1 MPSIINVCL
10 IVSATVCCA
19 ALVIAPFF
27 FQPIEDAAILYQYA
41 DNFARTGIIS
51 YIENGP
57 RAEGGT
63 DFLWLILLAAGD
75 FLGIGAFPFTG
86 WINAASAIGI
96 GLLLVKV
103 SGHRVSAANVAMVTL
118 LPLAFP
124 QVWAAI
130 AGFSVFPFG
139 FLIALCA
146 YAFIRHQDTLLAGAM
161 LLLCLFRPDGIVFAA
176 PLAAMRLIDGPDRIH
191 IVKRQLTLFVLPGT
205 IYFIW
210 RWNYFGELL
219 PLPFIV
225 KSNAPRGFGPFV
237 SAETGLHDLHLALEW
252 SLPIIII
259 FVTSAARRRL
269 NIELLLSLIVI
280 PSIFYSSMRLDQ
292 NWTDRFHFY
301 IVIATAMV
309 AAVNWHDIRVPGWAV
324 AVLVASLYIL
334 ELAQPWKTYALERI
348 RDRTNN
354 IAAIARE
361 LNTEGLRGTMAT
373 TEAGRLAFYSRWPAY
388 DLWGLNTPQFAHH
401 LMQPQELTAL
411 NADLVVVY
419 FPQNGDIC
427 LPNPGWKTPYEQ
439 RTWGHLGANAVV
451 ALSTAPY
458 QLWMVPWG
466 GPIGGADSDR
476 PMYRSPTDDKYLCFY
491 VRNSYRDKESVVALL
506 KRHGAI
512 TPDDHLK
519 QIGTA
524 GRDGGARSRPD

>member
-1 MPSIINVCL
+1 MPSIINICF
-10 IVSATVCCA
+10 IVSATVGCA

-27 FQPIEDAAILYQYA
+27 FQPIEDAAILFQYA

-63 DFLWLILLAAGD
+63 DFLWLILLAAGHSV
-75 FLGIGAFPFTG
+75 GIGIFALTG

-96 GLLLVKV
+96 GWLLVKV
-103 SGHRVSAANVAMVTL
+103 SGHRVSPANVAAATL

-146 YAFIRHQDTLLAGAM
+146 YAFIERRDSLLAGAS
-161 LLLCLFRPDGIVFAA
+161 LVLCLFRPDGIVFAA
-176 PLAAMRLIDGPDRIH
+176 PLAAMRVIDGPDRIS
-191 IVKRQLTLFVLPGT
+191 IIKQQIALFVLPGM

-225 KSNAPRGFGPFV
+225 KSDAPRELGTFV
-237 SAETGLHDLHLALEW
+237 AAETGLHELHLELEW

-259 FVTSAARRRL
+259 FATSAAHRRL
-269 NIELLLSLIVI
+269 NIQLLLSLLVI
-280 PSIFYSSMRLDQ
+280 PSLFYASMRLDQ
-292 NWTDRFHFY
+292 NWADRFHFY
-301 IVIATAMV
+301 VVIATAMV
-309 AAVNWHDIRVPGWAV
+309 AAVNWRNIRVPGWAM
-324 AVLVASLYIL
+324 AALVAGLYLL
-334 ELAQPWKTYALERI
+334 ELAEPWKTYALERI

-354 IAAIARE
+354 VAAIAQE

-388 DLWGLNTPQFAHH
+388 DLWGLNTAQFAHR
-401 LMQPQELTAL
+401 LMQPQDLIAL
-411 NADLVVVY
+411 NADLVIVY
-419 FPQNGDIC
+419 FPQNGDVC
-427 LPNPGWKTPYEQ
+427 LPNPAWKTPYQQ
-439 RTWGHLGANAVV
+439 RTWAHLGANAVV

-458 QLWMVPWG
+458 QLWMVPWA
-466 GPIGGADSDR
+466 GPISGADSDR
-476 PMYRSPTDDKYLCFY
+476 PTYRSPTDDKYLCFY
-491 VRNSYRDKESVVALL
+491 IKNSYPDRESIVALL
-506 KRHGAI
+506 RRHGAI
-512 TPDDHLK
+512 TPENHLK
-519 QIGTA
+519 QVGIA
-524 GRDGGARSRPD
+524 GRDGGGTARPD